1 MKVPSVPLMFVLGL
15 LAVAAAGERAAG
27 QSLLEYGTNRGK
39 VVEVELNYMPDRAHL
54 AIAVTLD
61 NRFVKK
67 AQYTGDGPI
76 RNVLELVKF
85 KDRGKLRVVYEGNT
99 ILSFHVID

>member
-1 MKVPSVPLMFVLGL
+1 MFLLGL
-15 LAVAAAGERAAG
+15 LAAVAGGERAAA

-39 VVEVELNYMPDRAHL
+39 VVEVELNYMPDRAYL

-67 AQYTGDGPI
+67 AQYTGDAPV
-76 RNVLELVKF
+76 RNVLELLKF
-85 KDRGKLRVVYEGNT
+85 KDKGKLRVVYEGNT
-99 ILSFHVID
+99 ILSFYVID